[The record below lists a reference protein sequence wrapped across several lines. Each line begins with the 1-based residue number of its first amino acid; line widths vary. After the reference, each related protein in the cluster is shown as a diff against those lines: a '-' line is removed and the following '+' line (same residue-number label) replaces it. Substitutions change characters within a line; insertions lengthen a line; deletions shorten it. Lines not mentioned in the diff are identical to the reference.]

1 MNRHN
6 EVASLMGRVCH
17 GENVRDII
25 VATGVLLANV
35 ISKSNDDEDAKEA
48 AVEYFVE
55 ALRLS
60 VEDLDDG
67 HG

>member
-1 MNRHN
+1 M
-6 EVASLMGRVCH
+6 
-17 GENVRDII
+17 I

-67 HG
+67 HGYKIEMKLQ

>member
-1 MNRHN
+1 
-6 EVASLMGRVCH
+6 
-17 GENVRDII
+17 
-25 VATGVLLANV
+25 VLLANV

-67 HG
+67 HGYKIEMKLQ